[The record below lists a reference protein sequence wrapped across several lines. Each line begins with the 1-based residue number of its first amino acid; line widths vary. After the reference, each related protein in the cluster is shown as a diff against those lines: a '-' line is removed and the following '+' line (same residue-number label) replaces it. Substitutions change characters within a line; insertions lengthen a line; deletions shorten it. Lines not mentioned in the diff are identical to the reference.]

1 MYKLSGPKWGP
12 LACWMTGWLNLLGQ
26 IASLASVN
34 FTVANLISTIV
45 LLAFE
50 HQTTQFQVRLMYCL
64 CWLREARCRDA
75 VPSHLLAPSPFPL

>member
-50 HQTTQFQVRLMYCL
+50 HQTTQFQVRQ
-64 CWLREARCRDA
+64 
-75 VPSHLLAPSPFPL
+75 PAPHG

>member
-50 HQTTQFQVRLMYCL
+50 HQTTQFQVRK
-64 CWLREARCRDA
+64 
-75 VPSHLLAPSPFPL
+75 PAPHG

>member
-50 HQTTQFQVRLMYCL
+50 HQTTQFQVRLM
-64 CWLREARCRDA
+64 
-75 VPSHLLAPSPFPL
+75 

>member
-45 LLAFE
+45 LLTFE
-50 HQTTQFQVRLMYCL
+50 HQTTQFQVRQ
-64 CWLREARCRDA
+64 
-75 VPSHLLAPSPFPL
+75 PAPHG